1 MYIYKS
7 MVKLLEYIQV
17 GVTMVWAI
25 VTVQGSSVLNL

>member
-1 MYIYKS
+1 
-7 MVKLLEYIQV
+7 MVKLLEYKQV